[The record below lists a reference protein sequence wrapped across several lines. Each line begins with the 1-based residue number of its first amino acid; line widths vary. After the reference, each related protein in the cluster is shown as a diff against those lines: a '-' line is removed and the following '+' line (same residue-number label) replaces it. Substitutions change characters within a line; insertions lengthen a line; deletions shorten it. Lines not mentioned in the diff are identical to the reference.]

1 MLPHTQGFCI
11 LTQAF
16 HRREDIVDRELQS
29 VQGGIS
35 HYPWPA
41 ARTISLPSG
50 AAWMALAHPEL
61 LHLARGPEGRLCMFD
76 FLELFTHLSLTSL
89 LLVRLGEITF
99 EHFTLTDLFSPAF
112 SF

>member
-1 MLPHTQGFCI
+1 
-11 LTQAF
+11 
-16 HRREDIVDRELQS
+16 
-29 VQGGIS
+29 
-35 HYPWPA
+35 
-41 ARTISLPSG
+41 
-50 AAWMALAHPEL
+50 
-61 LHLARGPEGRLCMFD
+61 MFD